1 MQSSPYWRELPADEC
16 VDMVAEN
23 HNSKG
28 VAVATSNGYES
39 RMFDAGRTLDRST
52 KARIADSVGQIL
64 SAIGPENLDEQG
76 TERTPLRVAEMFDE
90 LLSGYSIDPEQ
101 LLNGALFDVEYDQMV
116 VVKSIEYYS
125 LCEHHLL
132 PFYGY
137 SHVGYIPN
145 KKVIGL
151 SKIPRI
157 VDMFARRLQVQERMT
172 QEIASFLDSLIEPK
186 GVGVVVEGTHMCTVM
201 RGVRK
206 QDPRMVTSAVMGSL
220 RDNPTT
226 RDEFMDHLRG
236 TSI

>member
-1 MQSSPYWRELPADEC
+1 MLGEPLTYDDA
-16 VDMVAEN
+16 A
-23 HNSKG
+23 
-28 VAVATSNGYES
+28 NGYEPS
-39 RMFDAGRTLDRST
+39 MFDRGRTLDRAT
-52 KARIADSVGQIL
+52 KARIAENVDKIL
-64 SAIGPENLDEQG
+64 AAIGPENLDPQG

-132 PFYGY
+132 PFYGFA
-137 SHVGYIPN
+137 HVGYLPD

-172 QEIASFLDSLIEPK
+172 QEIATFLNSLIEPK

-206 QDPRMVTSAVMGSL
+206 QDPRMVTSAVMGTL
-220 RDNPTT
+220 RDNSAT
-226 RDEFMDHLRG
+226 RQEFMEHLRNG
-236 TSI
+236 AL